1 MLKTSLFKPMREGT
15 KRRIRIFG
23 WVIGAGTLVGIIY
36 GGLIGFAGWGHILS
50 GGYIGAVHGFII
62 SSVIGLLE
70 IFAMRT
76 QIGRWIEQKPL
87 VLTILIKGLIYGTVI
102 IAVEL
107 GNLGEMVVVGKV
119 NDPSTAKAFA
129 PISIVFSFVITF
141 IIMFIL
147 QISRL
152 LGGQTLRNLVLGR
165 YHRPRMEERF
175 FLFVDIV
182 GSTRIAEKIGPLSMH
197 RFLNHVF
204 ALVADP
210 VTDHHGEI
218 YQYVGDEIVI
228 TWQVAEGRHAARPLS
243 CFLAIQSALADAT
256 PWFKDSFDVTP
267 AVRGSLHAGPVV
279 TGEVGVN
286 RRSIVFH
293 GDVMN
298 VSARLEQ
305 ATREMDCPFLV
316 SADAVDLLEDKAGYH
331 IHDHGSRTLRGRQTP
346 MQVYEVEMPNPRPKS
361 IEGQP
366 RFRGL

>member
-1 MLKTSLFKPMREGT
+1 MLKTSIFKLMREGT
-15 KRRIRIFG
+15 RRRIRIFI
-23 WVIGAGTLVGIIY
+23 WVIAAGTLVGIIY
-36 GGLIGFAGWGHILS
+36 GGLIGFAGWGYILL

-62 SSVIGLLE
+62 SFVIGLLE
-70 IFAMRT
+70 VFAVRT

-87 VLTILIKGLIYGTVI
+87 VLTILIKGLIYGAVI
-102 IAVEL
+102 TAVEL
-107 GNLGEMVVVGKV
+107 GNIGEMMVIGKV
-119 NDPSTAKAFA
+119 NDPSTARAFA
-129 PISIVFSFVITF
+129 PMSIVFSFVITF
-141 IIMFIL
+141 IIMFLL

-152 LGGQTLRNLVLGR
+152 VGGQTLRNLVLGR
-165 YHRPRMEERF
+165 YHRPRVEERF

-182 GSTRIAEKIGPLSMH
+182 GSTRIAEKIGPLPMH

-210 VTDHHGEI
+210 ITDHHGEI

-228 TWQVAEGRHAARPLS
+228 TWRVAEGRRAARPLA
-243 CFLAIQSALADAT
+243 CFHAIQSALADAT
-256 PWFKDSFDVTP
+256 PWFKEKFDVTP

-305 ATREMDCPFLV
+305 ATRDLGCPFLV
-316 SADAVDLLEDKAGYH
+316 SADAVNLLEDKADYH
-331 IHDHGSRTLRGRQTP
+331 IHSHGPQTLRGRQTP
-346 MQVYEVEMPNPRPKS
+346 MQVYEVAMPNANTPT
-361 IEGQP
+361 EVN
-366 RFRGL
+366 